1 MVMNPYHL
9 FKFVPLSVLQMLAR
23 FVAWVILRLPNA
35 SIMRTVRI
43 NMALIAPSLS
53 ERQKQALTKDII
65 YHQCLTSIES
75 IKSWAMTPEWSI
87 AQIRDV
93 HNKEY
98 LLEGLANP
106 NGMLAIVPHLGTW
119 EMMNAWLNQFGAP
132 TIMYKPVKGELT
144 NDFVLQGRS
153 RLNATLVPTDGSGVK
168 AVFKTLKQGGF
179 SIVLPDHVPE
189 PSGGVIV
196 PFFGIETLTST
207 LASKLASKTQCALVG
222 LSCIRRDDG
231 QGFDIYCY
239 KLDDPALY
247 DRDAKTAAHALN
259 LAMQHMIEDK
269 CSHYTWGYRRFKHIP
284 ELDNPYRADEKALAD
299 FINGNIQKH
308 ALHDNKQMSNNSKV

>member
-1 MVMNPYHL
+1 MNPYHI

-23 FVAWVILRLPNA
+23 FVAWIILRMPSA
-35 SIMRTVRI
+35 SIMRTIKI
-43 NMALIAPSLS
+43 NMALIAPTLS
-53 ERQKQALTKDII
+53 HLQKQALTKEII

-75 IKSWAMTPEWSI
+75 IKSWAMPPDWSI

-93 HNKEY
+93 HNKDI
-98 LLEGLANP
+98 LLDGLASP

-119 EMMNAWLNQFGAP
+119 EMMNAWLNQFGSP
-132 TIMYKPVKGELT
+132 TIMYKPVKGDIT
-144 NDFVLQGRS
+144 NNFILQGRA

-179 SIVLPDHVPE
+179 SIVLPDHVPD

-207 LASKLASKTQCALVG
+207 LASKLASKTKCALVG
-222 LSCIRRDDG
+222 LACIRRDDG
-231 QGFDIYCY
+231 HGFDIYCY

-247 DRDAKTAAHALN
+247 DRNTETAAYALN
-259 LAMQHMIEDK
+259 LAMQRMIEDNY
-269 CSHYTWGYRRFKHIP
+269 SHYMWGYRRFKHIP
-284 ELDNPYRADEKALAD
+284 MIDNPYNTDEANLAA
-299 FINGNIQKH
+299 FIRTHHTKV
-308 ALHDNKQMSNNSKV
+308 DNK